1 MKRLL
6 RAAVALLGAGVG
18 CGIVALI
25 LYNVRYPGY
34 SYVMRY
40 TTDTAVMIGIYIA
53 VGLLSGI
60 IFFIF
65 APRIIDGVRAWARR
79 VDNHFRSMPALDILF
94 GIAGLILGLLVAY
107 LASRLFLSLRI
118 PALSTILAVALYVL
132 CGLFGYRF
140 GISRRSELMHGGP
153 AAGGARPK
161 VLDTSV
167 IIDGRLLDVCRTGF
181 VEGELIV
188 PEFVLRELRHIADSS
203 DATRRNRGRRGLDII
218 RTMQE
223 ELGARVRIDGTDF
236 AEVAEVDLKLLRLAE
251 HLGGVLV
258 TNDYNLNKVAAVQN
272 TPVLNI
278 NELAG
283 AVKPVLLPGEEL
295 ELTILREGKEQGQG
309 VGFLEDG
316 TMVIVD
322 GGKRFIGEQ
331 VELQVTSSLQTSAG
345 RMIFARL
352 RGKAN
357 VV

>member
-1 MKRLL
+1 M
-6 RAAVALLGAGVG
+6 
-18 CGIVALI
+18 
-25 LYNVRYPGY
+25 
-34 SYVMRY
+34 
-40 TTDTAVMIGIYIA
+40 
-53 VGLLSGI
+53 
-60 IFFIF
+60 
-65 APRIIDGVRAWARR
+65 
-79 VDNHFRSMPALDILF
+79 
-94 GIAGLILGLLVAY
+94 
-107 LASRLFLSLRI
+107 
-118 PALSTILAVALYVL
+118 
-132 CGLFGYRF
+132 
-140 GISRRSELMHGGP
+140 
-153 AAGGARPK
+153 
-161 VLDTSV
+161 LDTSV

-188 PEFVLRELRHIADSS
+188 PEFVLRELRHIADSA

-218 RTMQE
+218 RAMQE
-223 ELGARVRIDGTDF
+223 ELGARVRIDNTDF

>member
-1 MKRLL
+1 M
-6 RAAVALLGAGVG
+6 
-18 CGIVALI
+18 
-25 LYNVRYPGY
+25 
-34 SYVMRY
+34 
-40 TTDTAVMIGIYIA
+40 
-53 VGLLSGI
+53 
-60 IFFIF
+60 
-65 APRIIDGVRAWARR
+65 
-79 VDNHFRSMPALDILF
+79 
-94 GIAGLILGLLVAY
+94 
-107 LASRLFLSLRI
+107 
-118 PALSTILAVALYVL
+118 
-132 CGLFGYRF
+132 
-140 GISRRSELMHGGP
+140 
-153 AAGGARPK
+153 
-161 VLDTSV
+161 
-167 IIDGRLLDVCRTGF
+167 
-181 VEGELIV
+181 

-203 DATRRNRGRRGLDII
+203 DATKRNRGRRGLDII
-218 RTMQE
+218 KAMQE
-223 ELGARVRIDGTDF
+223 ELGARVRIDDTDF

-357 VV
+357 AV